1 MGDIIFTREDQEL
14 YNNLD
19 YEIYINGEL
28 NNTIKNGS
36 RKVVT
41 LKAGKYDIFVKV
53 MGAKSPVKQVEIKE
67 RQTLRLTCGSS
78 LTGLKYVF
86 SWLFTYSKNNIFL
99 EYTK

>member
-41 LKAGKYDIFVKV
+41 FILSDH
-53 MGAKSPVKQVEIKE
+53 
-67 RQTLRLTCGSS
+67 
-78 LTGLKYVF
+78 
-86 SWLFTYSKNNIFL
+86 
-99 EYTK
+99 

>member
-28 NNTIKNGS
+28 NNKIKNGS

-41 LKAGKYDIFVKV
+41 LKPGKYDIFVKV
-53 MGAKSPVKQVEIKE
+53 MGAKSPIKQVEIKE
-67 RQTLRLTCGSS
+67 KQTLRLTCGSN